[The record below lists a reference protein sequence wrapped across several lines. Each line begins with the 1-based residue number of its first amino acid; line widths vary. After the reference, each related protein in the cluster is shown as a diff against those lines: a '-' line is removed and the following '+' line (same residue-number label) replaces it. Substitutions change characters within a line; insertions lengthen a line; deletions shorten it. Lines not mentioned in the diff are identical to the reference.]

1 MSINLT
7 EKTKVRSLNLYH
19 RKKIRSASPSA
30 SSFPENQEDIKIA
43 NPFPNPTVQILSPPI
58 TRVTLRGRLN
68 LECVVR
74 EDPPNSVWWWL
85 NGTKLDLGA
94 HRGLFNIC

>member
-1 MSINLT
+1 M
-7 EKTKVRSLNLYH
+7 RSLNLYH